1 MKLRHPALMAV
12 ATAVTISATI
22 GTPGAISAASAATTT
37 ITLWQN
43 GSIAS
48 SASYLPTAVSTFEAA
63 NPGVKIQLIAQ
74 PASNYFALLQASFIS
89 HTSPDI
95 ADLFAGSYNLPVEP
109 YMTNLKPYISA
120 NLLDTAKGTKYYA
133 LNNNIKDA
141 VFGAPIADQFYNG
154 FYNKALFRK
163 AGVTSVPTDWSQL
176 FAACATLRAHGI
188 QPMAYSMTA
197 NGTHEDF
204 SYLAS
209 ALPLSQWNTL
219 LNDKLSYANQT
230 LIYQVHQW
238 SLLYKD
244 HCTNP
249 DPVTSTNAQQV
260 FATGKAAMYV
270 GGSWLI
276 PPFESL
282 GQNLGVMIPPFSV
295 KPQKTLIE
303 MPGGG
308 YGIPK
313 SSSHV
318 KQAASFLAFL
328 LSPKGQQIVTT
339 SGQPPVISTGV
350 TATNA
355 VMKQLVAL
363 AAGGAYVKY
372 PMYDNFSQ
380 PSVSTG
386 INNELELAFM
396 GQTSAKSAL
405 ANLERTQQALPADE
419 RNINYGL

>member
-1 MKLRHPALMAV
+1 MKLLRPALTAAALTTSAV
-12 ATAVTISATI
+12 IAAPLTASI
-22 GTPGAISAASAATTT
+22 ASASATTT

-43 GSIAS
+43 GAIAS
-48 SASYLPTAVSTFEAA
+48 SASYLPTAVSAFEAA
-63 NPGVKIQLIAQ
+63 NPGIKIQLIAQ

-109 YMTNLKPYISA
+109 YLTNLKSYIPA
-120 NLLDTAKGTKYYA
+120 RLLDSAKGTKYYA
-133 LNNNIKDA
+133 LNNNIHDA

-154 FYNKALFRK
+154 FYNKALLKK
-163 AGVTSVPTDWSQL
+163 AGVTSVPTDWKQL
-176 FAACATLRAHGI
+176 FAACTALQAHGI
-188 QPMAYSMTA
+188 QPMAYSMSA
-197 NGTHEDF
+197 NGTHEDW

-209 ALPLSQWNTL
+209 ALPLTQWNAL
-219 LNDKLSYANQT
+219 LNDKLSYANPT
-230 LIYQVHQW
+230 LISQVQQW

-276 PPFESL
+276 PPFATL
-282 GQNLGVMIPPFSV
+282 GHNLGVMVPPFSV
-295 KPQKTLIE
+295 KPQNTLVE

-313 SSSHV
+313 SSPHAKV
-318 KQAASFLAFL
+318 AAAFLTFL
-328 LSPKGQQIVTT
+328 LSPKGQQIVTA
-339 SGQPPVISTGV
+339 SGQPPVISKGV
-350 TATNA
+350 TATNP

-363 AAGGAYVKY
+363 AGSGAYVKY

-386 INNELELAFM
+386 LNSELELAFM
-396 GQTSAKSAL
+396 GQSSAKAAL
-405 ANLERTQQALPADE
+405 SNLERTQQALPASE
-419 RNINYGL
+419 RNVNYGL